1 MACGD
6 VLSLEDLQTAKKHQ
20 IFEAEVITGKV
31 GGVAGGASIDYATN
45 PVTGQTQ
52 QTLPSILADLGFDVQ
67 PWTSSTGGVLASAN
81 QVFLND
87 TSGSLGVGNYYAW
100 GGPFPKT
107 VPAGTDPAP
116 VGSGYIMRSSRFAG
130 VQAREALRRSYAEA
144 GYNLVAGSFEAGG
157 TLVNANDV
165 LLQERTGK
173 AFSGPAGVVSAGTNP
188 AIGGFVDRSGV
199 LSATSSYSSP
209 ERFASGAADE
219 AASVVSAMGSA
230 LTSILSRKYNVSS
243 PVRVPNRKTLKGQG
257 ELTGLNWTGGDSSG
271 SILEVKSNDPSTT
284 ALVNVTVQDLSIS
297 VNNAG
302 GLKAVDM
309 RYASVQSEL
318 DGVRVSDLGDN
329 SIGFYIG
336 KEWYARL
343 RRCSV
348 RTGAKKGTGV
358 KVDTSVGQVNAVPLD
373 VQINGA
379 DIGFDIDTSS
389 NYVYG
394 LDIPR
399 TAHAENCNIG
409 LKVRAGQG
417 VRQGVI
423 SGYFENNGVDVE
435 WGDAGATPA
444 DKTQTIL
451 WLGASFNPNGSL
463 VRLYE
468 GNHIFDGCDRI
479 NTLEV
484 HEQATVE
491 IRGSI
496 VNNIINTTGDPNTV
510 RYRPRPGTVL
520 STSIYGN
527 AYLLP
532 GREVN
537 DIKITAAT
545 SAEFSVISKL
555 FPVANPATGR
565 SARCIATSRRA
576 YENTVKFLE
585 FVIAQSSSG
594 TWGYTL
600 TGGVADGV
608 WSVAINSS
616 TGVITVTD
624 TRADS
629 KVYTL
634 TANPM

>member
-1 MACGD
+1 MTVRNVKKNLAGQQDLLPGVGPYNQIRRGVAVSMAGPAKSYIELWKSYCGD
-6 VLSLEDLQTAKKHQ
+6 AYVGTFEDGFTATTGNVAVSLTLGRAYRYTGTTQVTVAKDSSPGINWSELAASTDSLQ
-20 IFEAEVITGKV
+20 IVEL
-31 GGVAGGASIDYATN
+31 Y
-45 PVTGQTQ
+45 
-52 QTLPSILADLGFDVQ
+52 
-67 PWTSSTGGVLASAN
+67 
-81 QVFLND
+81 
-87 TSGSLGVGNYYAW
+87 
-100 GGPFPKT
+100 
-107 VPAGTDPAP
+107 
-116 VGSGYIMRSSRFAG
+116 
-130 VQAREALRRSYAEA
+130 RRSYAEA
-144 GYNLVAGSFEAGG
+144 GYNVVGTFQAGF

-165 LLQERTGK
+165 GIDLATGK
-173 AFSGPAGVVSAGTNP
+173 GYTGPAGPVAAGTDP
-188 AIGGFVDRSGV
+188 ASGGFVDRSGV
-199 LSATSSYSSP
+199 LSATSSWAAP
-209 ERFASGAADE
+209 ETFLSGAADE
-219 AASVVSAMGSA
+219 SSAVVSAMQSA
-230 LTSILSRKYNVSS
+230 LTTVLERKYNVSS

-336 KEWYARL
+336 KEWYARI

-348 RTGAKKGTGV
+348 RTGARKGTGV
-358 KVDTSVGQVNAVPLD
+358 NVDTSVGQVNAVPLD

-409 LKVRAGQG
+409 LKVRSGQG

-435 WGDAGATPA
+435 WGDAGATLA

-527 AYLLP
+527 ANLLP

-555 FPVANPATGR
+555 FPVTNLATGR

-600 TGGVADGV
+600 TGGVADGA